1 MSWAYEDWDVN
12 RFLGLYYANR
22 QTHEPEFVVPPAEP
36 LNRGSELHVWNDDP
50 TAESEGEIAAGIAPR
65 LRVIAQKT
73 WNSPLFVPDYAG
85 FERLA
90 TRVGQG

>member
-1 MSWAYEDWDVN
+1 V
-12 RFLGLYYANR
+12 L
-22 QTHEPEFVVPPAEP
+22 PAGEP

-50 TAESEGEIAAGIAPR
+50 GAETEAQIAAGIAPR

-73 WNSPLFVPDYAG
+73 WASPLLVGDYAG

-90 TRVGQG
+90 RGVGSG